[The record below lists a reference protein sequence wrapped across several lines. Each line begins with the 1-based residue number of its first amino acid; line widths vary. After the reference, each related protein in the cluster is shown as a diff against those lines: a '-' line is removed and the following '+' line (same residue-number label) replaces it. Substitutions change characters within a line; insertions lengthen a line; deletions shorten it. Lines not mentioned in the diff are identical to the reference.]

1 MNKSLG
7 LWALFCVSFI
17 SQTLFSQSYPSLG
30 RNVTPGVSA
39 PGDGFSPSFSGS
51 ASSEAPQAAEWT
63 RTAGPDE
70 SLILTGYQLS
80 RFSGQEEGKDTRF
93 LIYGSGGV
101 TKQARIQRLDGEKA
115 VITLDG
121 SLPSWSMYLVW
132 PGNDAGWGAPMAIN
146 KTDAWWVGP
155 DKAQRGGTVS
165 VFGRNLAH
173 GNVEGSSNS
182 HVYLKSISGS
192 SSQWAS
198 VVKVN
203 PYRVDFTIPSSLSN
217 GEYEV
222 WVHNGHG
229 GEWGWSSPLKLQV
242 WDGPSWSGH
251 TINVRDYGAKGDG
264 YSDDAGPVKRAIEAA
279 KNNPGSTIFFP
290 AGTYMFSTLLDAHS
304 NTRWQGEGK
313 DKTILK
319 CSPNFSSPYAFIF
332 GEPQNFELNDMTI
345 DANKSFHGGTGQ
357 PVFLRESEDVHIN
370 NVKFNCQNYEP
381 IDVHNTKRVFVT
393 NCEFIGR
400 AFFVGS
406 ANQLFIDHSSFK
418 MTNDADMAIYSWGAN
433 GLSITN
439 STCQDLNNAN
449 PSDLSGWGK
458 GRFLTGAGNWGSN
471 RNTYLAFNTTNDLSP
486 SRYSPDQNSGEQLM
500 WEGNTPS
507 WKGNI
512 SSATANTV
520 TLNGYNINEPNKN
533 YLVVIKG
540 KGLGQSRRVV
550 ANNGGTV
557 TLDEPWNVIP
567 DGSSVLTVGPFVD
580 RVAVYKNYLD
590 AKAAAATQ
598 AEHVAAAGIEP
609 YGGALNFIADNN
621 TLHELRYGTATWS
634 QQWADDQP
642 WSPNYFT
649 MYSNNKYINCR
660 VAIQN
665 NADARSPY
673 GAAIFGTMYRKNI
686 IQNTVKAAIEN
697 VVKYKDYPLFSTMV
711 YEHNSS
717 SGTQEAFFLF
727 AYSTYQHEQV
737 LAAGGMDNQL
747 LYKNNFGGAGS
758 AIMGSSKMGLRENS
772 YSGFASKYSGILP
785 DAVIE
790 APLHVI
796 ELNASVNG
804 APIKTSFE
812 LWNSGTSPLGWK
824 ISSSAAW
831 LTISSTTGSIAS
843 EKENS
848 FVELIAN
855 PQGLSGG
862 LRKGYITFTAGSQ
875 TKIYTVL
882 LNIGASVQPI
892 TPTVQ
897 LTSPSNGSNFTAP
910 ASITLTADATDA
922 DGTITKVEF
931 FNGATKLGE
940 DASAPYTLEWTGMQE
955 GHYSLTAKAT
965 DNSGMSAMSQVITTT
980 IGQNAAPVSSTCS
993 GTGSITWEYVNDVS
1007 WGTSLSSIAT
1017 AQASGSRQLTSFAAP
1032 QNFAEYF
1039 GSRTKGYIC
1048 PPASGQYT
1056 FYIAADD
1063 LAELWLSTDAN
1074 AANKQKIASV
1084 NSWTNPGQYD
1094 QNASQKS
1101 VSITLNAGQR
1111 YYIEV
1116 LHLEFNGGDNLSV
1129 AWKLPDGTMQAP
1141 IAGAHLMPLTA
1152 QPTPAPIVQNAA
1164 PVSST
1169 CSGTGSITWEYVNDV
1184 SWGTSLSSIAT
1195 AQASGSRQLT
1205 SFAAP
1210 QNFAEYFGSRTKG
1223 YICPPASGQYTFYI
1237 AADDLAELWLS
1248 TDANAANKQKIASVN
1263 SWTNPGQYDQNAS
1276 QKSVSITLTAG
1287 QRYYIEVLHLEFN
1300 GGDNLSVAWKL
1311 PDGTMQAPIAGAHL
1325 MPLTAQPTPAP
1336 IVQNAAPVSS
1346 TCSGTGSI
1354 TWEYVNDVSWGTSL
1368 SSIATAQ
1375 ASGSR
1380 QLTSFAA
1387 PQNFAEYFGSRTK
1400 GYICPPA
1407 SGQYTFYIA
1416 ADDLA
1421 ELWLST
1427 DANAANKQKIASV
1440 NSWTNPGQYDQ
1451 NASQKS
1457 VSITL
1462 TAGQRYYIEVL
1473 HLEFNGGDNL
1483 SVAWKLPDGTM
1494 QAPIAGAHLMP
1505 LTAQPTPA
1513 PIVQNAA
1520 PVSSTC
1526 SGTGSITW
1534 EYVNDV
1540 SWGTSLSS
1548 IATAQASGSR
1558 QLTSF
1563 AAPQNFAE
1571 YFGSRTKGYICP
1583 PASGQYTFYIA
1594 ADDLAELWL
1603 STDANAANKQKIAS
1617 VNSWTNPGQY
1627 DQNASQKSVSITLTA
1642 GQRYYIE
1649 VLHLEFNG
1657 GDNLSVAWKLPDG
1670 TMQAPIAGAHLMPY
1684 IPVAKASRFS
1694 TDLDMQHTQASAIVI
1709 PATDHLRIY
1718 PNPFREQA
1726 TIEFSISGK
1735 CQCEP
1740 ADIQSTGRIGEN
1752 NL

>member
-1 MNKSLG
+1 MKTL
-7 LWALFCVSFI
+7 LQALTFLVTLSFF

-39 PGDGFSPSFSGS
+39 PGDVFSPSVSGA

-304 NTRWQGEGK
+304 NTQWQGEGK

-357 PVFLRESEDVHIN
+357 PVFLRNAKDLKIN
-370 NVKFNCQNYEP
+370 NIRLSCQNYDP
-381 IDVHNTKRVFVT
+381 IDLHNTVRTFIT
-393 NCEFIGR
+393 NSEIIGKGS
-400 AFFVGS
+400 FLGS
-406 ANQLFIDHSSFK
+406 ASQLFFDKCVIK
-418 MTNDADMAIYSWGAN
+418 LTNDTDMGLYAWGVN

-439 STCQDLNNAN
+439 SICQDLDASNLSNLAN
-449 PSDLSGWGK
+449 LGK
-458 GRFLTGAGNWGSN
+458 GRFLTSAGNWGSN

-486 SRYSPDQNSGEQLM
+486 SPFSADLNSGEQFM

-507 WKGNI
+507 WKGAI

-520 TLNGYNINEPNKN
+520 TLGGYSVNEPNKN

-621 TLHELRYGTATWS
+621 TLHELRYGTSNWS
-634 QQWADDQP
+634 QQWGDDQP

-673 GAAIFGTMYRKNI
+673 GSAIFGTIYRKNL

-697 VVKYKDYPLFSTMV
+697 AVNYKNYPLFSTMV
-711 YEHNSS
+711 YEHNTS

-747 LYKNNFGGAGS
+747 LYKNTFGGAGA

-790 APLHVI
+790 APLHVV
-796 ELNASVNG
+796 ELTSPTNG
-804 APIKTSFE
+804 APVKTSFE
-812 LWNSGTSPLGWK
+812 LWNSGVSALGWK
-824 ISSSAAW
+824 VTSSVGW
-831 LTISSTTGSIAS
+831 LTLPNNTGSIAT
-843 EKENS
+843 EKDNS
-848 FVELIAN
+848 FVELTAN
-855 PQGLSGG
+855 PQGLSAG
-862 LRKGYITFTAGSQ
+862 LHKGYISVTAGSQ
-875 TKIYTVL
+875 TRVYTVL
-882 LNIGASVQPI
+882 MNIGASSQPI
-892 TPTVQ
+892 APVVNLTSPSNGSTFTAPASIMLTADASDGDGTISKVEFFNGSTKIGEDLTAPYSFSWNGVAEGTYSITAKATDNGGLSTSSQIVNISLKNSINLAPIAQ

-910 ASITLTADATDA
+910 ASIMLTADASDGDGTISKVEFFNGSTKIGEDLTAPYSFSWNGVAEGTYSITAKATDNGGLSTSSQTVVISGVRGSIANLAPIAQLTSPSNGSNFTAPASIMLTADASDGDGTISKVEFFNGSTKIGEDLTAPYSFSWNGVAEGTYSITAKATDNGGLSTSSQSIEIAAKSSNNLAPTVSLTSPTNGSNFTSPASITLTANASDA
-922 DGTITKVEF
+922 DGTVSKVEF
-931 FNGATKLGE
+931 FNGATKIGE
-940 DASAPYTLEWTGMQE
+940 D
-955 GHYSLTAKAT
+955 LTA
-965 DNSGMSAMSQVITTT
+965 
-980 IGQNAAPVSSTCS
+980 P
-993 GTGSITWEYVNDVS
+993 
-1007 WGTSLSSIAT
+1007 L
-1017 AQASGSRQLTSFAAP
+1017 QL
-1032 QNFAEYF
+1032 
-1039 GSRTKGYIC
+1039 
-1048 PPASGQYT
+1048 
-1056 FYIAADD
+1056 
-1063 LAELWLSTDAN
+1063 
-1074 AANKQKIASV
+1074 
-1084 NSWTNPGQYD
+1084 
-1094 QNASQKS
+1094 
-1101 VSITLNAGQR
+1101 
-1111 YYIEV
+1111 
-1116 LHLEFNGGDNLSV
+1116 
-1129 AWKLPDGTMQAP
+1129 
-1141 IAGAHLMPLTA
+1141 
-1152 QPTPAPIVQNAA
+1152 
-1164 PVSST
+1164 
-1169 CSGTGSITWEYVNDV
+1169 
-1184 SWGTSLSSIAT
+1184 
-1195 AQASGSRQLT
+1195 
-1205 SFAAP
+1205 
-1210 QNFAEYFGSRTKG
+1210 
-1223 YICPPASGQYTFYI
+1223 
-1237 AADDLAELWLS
+1237 
-1248 TDANAANKQKIASVN
+1248 
-1263 SWTNPGQYDQNAS
+1263 
-1276 QKSVSITLTAG
+1276 
-1287 QRYYIEVLHLEFN
+1287 
-1300 GGDNLSVAWKL
+1300 
-1311 PDGTMQAPIAGAHL
+1311 
-1325 MPLTAQPTPAP
+1325 
-1336 IVQNAAPVSS
+1336 
-1346 TCSGTGSI
+1346 
-1354 TWEYVNDVSWGTSL
+1354 
-1368 SSIATAQ
+1368 
-1375 ASGSR
+1375 
-1380 QLTSFAA
+1380 
-1387 PQNFAEYFGSRTK
+1387 
-1400 GYICPPA
+1400 
-1407 SGQYTFYIA
+1407 
-1416 ADDLA
+1416 
-1421 ELWLST
+1421 
-1427 DANAANKQKIASV
+1427 
-1440 NSWTNPGQYDQ
+1440 
-1451 NASQKS
+1451 
-1457 VSITL
+1457 
-1462 TAGQRYYIEVL
+1462 
-1473 HLEFNGGDNL
+1473 
-1483 SVAWKLPDGTM
+1483 
-1494 QAPIAGAHLMP
+1494 
-1505 LTAQPTPA
+1505 
-1513 PIVQNAA
+1513 
-1520 PVSSTC
+1520 
-1526 SGTGSITW
+1526 
-1534 EYVNDV
+1534 
-1540 SWGTSLSS
+1540 
-1548 IATAQASGSR
+1548 
-1558 QLTSF
+1558 
-1563 AAPQNFAE
+1563 
-1571 YFGSRTKGYICP
+1571 
-1583 PASGQYTFYIA
+1583 
-1594 ADDLAELWL
+1594 
-1603 STDANAANKQKIAS
+1603 
-1617 VNSWTNPGQY
+1617 
-1627 DQNASQKSVSITLTA
+1627 
-1642 GQRYYIE
+1642 
-1649 VLHLEFNG
+1649 
-1657 GDNLSVAWKLPDG
+1657 
-1670 TMQAPIAGAHLMPY
+1670 
-1684 IPVAKASRFS
+1684 
-1694 TDLDMQHTQASAIVI
+1694 
-1709 PATDHLRIY
+1709 
-1718 PNPFREQA
+1718 
-1726 TIEFSISGK
+1726 
-1735 CQCEP
+1735 
-1740 ADIQSTGRIGEN
+1740 
-1752 NL
+1752 